1 MKPQSPNC
9 SAWLHDTWCPWQNNE
24 NEVFLGKNKGQ
35 NKCDPTQSRVF
46 EVKRARHTDV
56 ETWPRGNRQR
66 RGNREFSVRCD
77 VHQPKT
83 WRLGVRATLGSRS
96 SGLLASAAKTNPV
109 FRRILT
115 SCFHMAER
123 TRQDEEHA
131 RAFGDYCAGLIFSNT
146 GFDVIASIRR
156 FIQQLLNTIK
166 GSLVVFS
173 PTSNVSAISWRTI
186 CSSWHV
192 TQIRSH
198 NSSLCFIYFFLSPV
212 YCLDVEEPDTCF
224 KVQCVMFTCLV
235 SVCWQTLF
243 CIITSV
249 FVLQSNLL

>member
-123 TRQDEEHA
+123 TRQDEEHT

-166 GSLVVFS
+166 GSLVVFFLQ
-173 PTSNVSAISWRTI
+173 PVMWVPLAEEQFVPLDTWL
-186 CSSWHV
+186 
-192 TQIRSH
+192 RSD
-198 NSSLCFIYFFLSPV
+198 L
-212 YCLDVEEPDTCF
+212 
-224 KVQCVMFTCLV
+224 
-235 SVCWQTLF
+235 
-243 CIITSV
+243 IIPH
-249 FVLQSNLL
+249 FVLFIFFSALFIVWM